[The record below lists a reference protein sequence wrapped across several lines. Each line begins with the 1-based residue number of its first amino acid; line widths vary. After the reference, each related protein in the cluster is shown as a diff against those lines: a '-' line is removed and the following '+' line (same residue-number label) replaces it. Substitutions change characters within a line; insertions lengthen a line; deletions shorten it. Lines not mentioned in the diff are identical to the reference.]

1 MTIALTYSSLTLLS
15 TMVSDQTKYTYFHHL
30 LMLYYPWRN
39 ESKLMAAYQSYT
51 SKFYKPNVQEVIESN
66 RSVFEPDADTVTEAL
81 ENLTN
86 NKAGN
91 IIYSFDPINDQENS
105 YLQMETQKLIQKTHS
120 HKSHLMNNHLQS

>member
-1 MTIALTYSSLTLLS
+1 MKKMKCRNVELAVNRYH
-15 TMVSDQTKYTYFHHL
+15 TYFHHL

-39 ESKLMAAYQSYT
+39 ESELMAAYQSYT

-86 NKAGN
+86 NQAGS
-91 IIYSFDPINDQENS
+91 IIYSFDPIKDQENS
-105 YLQMETQKLIQKTHS
+105 YLQMETHKLIQKTHS
-120 HKSHLMNNHLQS
+120 HKSHFMNNHLQT